1 MGRFDQEGVQAK
13 VRTVYDARREHERY
27 EDMSAFDQFLADEY
41 EAEKQEERA
50 DRYEEETARQE
61 EV

>member
-1 MGRFDQEGVQAK
+1 M
-13 VRTVYDARREHERY
+13 RTVYDARREHERY